1 MIKSWTGLEQMS
13 KAALGALGVV
23 LVVVIG
29 IAATGHDTPSPGVL
43 AGFICAAAAIVA
55 YTEYTAGKRG

>member
-1 MIKSWTGLEQMS
+1 MIKGWTGLEQMS

-29 IAATGHDTPSPGVL
+29 MEVTGHDTLSAGVL

-55 YTEYTAGKRG
+55 YTEYTADKRG